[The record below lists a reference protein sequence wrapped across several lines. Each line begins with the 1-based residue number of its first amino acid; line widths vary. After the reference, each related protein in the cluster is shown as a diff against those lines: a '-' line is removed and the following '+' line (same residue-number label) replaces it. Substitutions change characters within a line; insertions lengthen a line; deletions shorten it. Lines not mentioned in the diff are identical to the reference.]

1 MTKLID
7 CRLDM
12 NNLEG
17 GLEPLA
23 ALTMLQTLYMFG
35 NSLSVRDRMRFLPFG
50 RVISNLLDISHVFSF
65 VWLTH
70 TL

>member
-1 MTKLID
+1 
-7 CRLDM
+7 
-12 NNLEG
+12 
-17 GLEPLA
+17 
-23 ALTMLQTLYMFG
+23 MFG